1 MEVFADW
8 QLGEMVNKLMNL
20 SAKAALSFASVLLAL
35 RIFVEIFK
43 SYTFYKLR
51 FTIPQF
57 VPILLIIIGLLSYTE
72 IIPMIGDAFFGLAEY
87 IRGEAELAFRLT
99 NIWDALKGKLGVEG
113 EEQSMWDLVKNWAG
127 YISDQSNPF
136 DWIQN
141 WWGLATAMS
150 WQALGILI
158 RAGMIVF
165 KNIVYAYML
174 IVGPIPLVLSLI
186 PGFQGMAAHWM
197 KNFIVVCYWNVTIGL
212 LDAIMQALNVQIMAD
227 IAFGGDEEMT
237 IGLLT
242 AFSAIMYF
250 FVPYLSS
257 LAIGQTVVA
266 MAGSKMVMAP
276 LATTL
281 GITRL
286 AASGGSSAATPA
298 GRKIPASSSS
308 NSNRSFA
315 AGGVG
320 GRQRSS
326 SLQSMGIQ
334 RSPDVQTAFAAQP
347 VHSRSG
353 RMAAVGERSA
363 PSRVFYGT
371 SSNPGAIQHRMPGS
385 KQPARIQSPPVN
397 KQLTAP
403 RALPPN
409 DRKPK
414 YLLGPQTT
422 VNNDGKDE
430 RL

>member
-8 QLGEMVNKLMNL
+8 QLGEMVAKLMNL

-57 VPILLIIIGLLSYTE
+57 VPILLIIIALLSYTE
-72 IIPMIGDAFFGLAEY
+72 IIPMIGDAFFGLADY
-87 IRGEAELAFRLT
+87 IRGESELAFRLT
-99 NIWDALKGKLGVEG
+99 NIWDALKSKLGVEG
-113 EEQSMWDLVKNWAG
+113 EDQNMWDLVKNWAG

-212 LDAIMQALNVQIMAD
+212 LDALMQALNVQILAD

-276 LATTL
+276 LATAV

-286 AASGGSSAATPA
+286 AASGGSSAGKAVTQKTA
-298 GRKIPASSSS
+298 HTNSKSS
-308 NSNRSFA
+308 A
-315 AGGVG
+315 VGGVG
-320 GRQRSS
+320 GEGRNSYG
-326 SLQSMGIQ
+326 LMSMGIQ
-334 RSPDVQTAFAAQP
+334 RSPDVQTSYAAQP
-347 VHSRSG
+347 IRT
-353 RMAAVGERSA
+353 RNAPVGGLSA
-363 PSRVFYGT
+363 PSRVFYG
-371 SSNPGAIQHRMPGS
+371 SSSSTHVTQNRMLSG

-397 KQLTAP
+397 QKLTAP
-403 RALPPN
+403 KVLPPSE
-409 DRKPK
+409 RKPK
-414 YLLGPQTT
+414 YLLGPKTT
-422 VNNDGKDE
+422 INNDGKN
-430 RL
+430 

>member
-1 MEVFADW
+1 MEVFATW
-8 QLGEMVNKLMNL
+8 QLGEMVARLMNL
-20 SAKAALSFASVLLAL
+20 SARAALSFASVLLAL

-57 VPILLIIIGLLSYTE
+57 VPILLIIIALLSYTE
-72 IIPMIGDAFFGLAEY
+72 IIPMIGDAFFGLADY
-87 IRGEAELAFRLT
+87 IRGEAELTFRLT
-99 NIWDALKGKLGVEG
+99 NIWEALKSKLGIEG

-127 YISDQSNPF
+127 FISDGTNPF
-136 DWIQN
+136 DWIQD

-212 LDAIMQALNVQIMAD
+212 LDAIMQALNVQILAD

-250 FVPYLSS
+250 FMPYLSS

-276 LATTL
+276 LATAL

-286 AASGGSSAATPA
+286 AASGGSSAGAKAVKSAT
-298 GRKIPASSSS
+298 SSSS
-308 NSNRSFA
+308 KSA
-315 AGGVG
+315 VTGGGAGE
-320 GRQRSS
+320 GRNPAG
-326 SLQSMGIQ
+326 LLTMGTQ
-334 RSPDVQTAFAAQP
+334 RSPDVQTAYAAAP
-347 VHSRSG
+347 IRSRSAT
-353 RMAAVGERSA
+353 AAGTSG
-363 PSRVFYGT
+363 PSRVFYASGG
-371 SSNPGAIQHRMPGS
+371 SSRIPGERSLGG
-385 KQPARIQSPPVN
+385 KQPPRLQPHFSLP
-397 KQLTAP
+397 QTAP
-403 RALPPN
+403 RVVPPIP
-409 DRKPK
+409 RKPK
-414 YLLGPQTT
+414 YLLGPKTT
-422 VNNDGKDE
+422 ANTDGKD
-430 RL
+430 